1 MNKKFRSIISG
12 VGIVAGVVGAGW
24 ALIRWREPIAD
35 ELRYHK
41 DLLLEEAD
49 YIASDASYIAG
60 EALDSIPVLYDDVR
74 DSLSDRYEKNRQKNL
89 ETITPGFMGKVK
101 NWFYRISAEEQ
112 VASPHLN
119 GQVKI
124 PDTVDTS
131 VIETI
136 RNRRYEDDIAYI
148 VDGLSPDKE
157 EERRKWRESFKKAQE
172 AGELTNE

>member
-12 VGIVAGVVGAGW
+12 VGIVAGVIGAGW
-24 ALIRWREPIAD
+24 ALIRWREPIID
-35 ELRYHK
+35 ELEYQK
-41 DLLLEEAD
+41 DILLDVTGE
-49 YIASDASYIAG
+49 ASYLAG
-60 EALDSIPVLYDDVR
+60 DALDSIPVLYDDVR
-74 DSLSDRYEKNRQKNL
+74 DGFSQKYEKNRQKNL
-89 ETITPGFMGKVK
+89 ETITPGFIGRIK
-101 NWFYRISAEEQ
+101 NWFYRISDEEQ

-124 PDTVDTS
+124 PETVDTS